1 MQNVKGR
8 VKEDVDIV
16 IDKNETRVVN
26 GTSTLNIV
34 DDYAITS
41 LKSIDLIA
49 SDHLSTTTISGIMSY
64 KSGGKLN
71 MKSANDMTIKAETTF
86 TGTST
91 GVGTLTFS
99 GTGSEVTAKIV
110 VEQILLLQHMFILNL
125 ILVQMLLHKAT
136 HWRQWHRRYVWQILK
151 HQT

>member
-1 MQNVKGR
+1 
-8 VKEDVDIV
+8 VDIV
-16 IDKNETRVVN
+16 IDKNETRIVN

-71 MKSANDMTIKAETTF
+71 MKSANDMIIKAETTF

-91 GVGTLTFS
+91 GVGTLTFF
-99 GTGSEVTAKIV
+99 GTGSEVTAKNGDGTDIALTTHV
-110 VEQILLLQHMFILNL
+110 HSQSDTGAD
-125 ILVQMLLHKAT
+125 AT
-136 HWRQWHRRYVWQILK
+136 AQGNTLAPVA
-151 HQT
+151 